1 MSSLGTVTPA
11 KIGDKLVTTRSS
23 TCGFAAVGKRDVAVC
38 LLPGTEL
45 AFEKDIR
52 YRHRFGLRRFGV
64 GYRIAKFRQF
74 NIDNPHDEH
83 DALEF
88 PDGRTVMVSE
98 LVAGQTAIV
107 VQLPLFGNPESP
119 S

>member
-1 MSSLGTVTPA
+1 MSSLGTVPPA

-23 TCGFAAVGKRDVAVC
+23 TCGFAAVGKPDVAVR

-64 GYRIAKFRQF
+64 GYRIAKFQQF

-98 LVAGQTAIV
+98 LVAGQIAIV
-107 VQLPLFGNPESP
+107 VQLPLFANPESP

>member
-23 TCGFAAVGKRDVAVC
+23 TCGFAAVGKPDVAVC

-52 YRHRFGLRRFGV
+52 
-64 GYRIAKFRQF
+64 IW
-74 NIDNPHDEH
+74 
-83 DALEF
+83 
-88 PDGRTVMVSE
+88 S
-98 LVAGQTAIV
+98 TAMSLL
-107 VQLPLFGNPESP
+107 LP
-119 S
+119 

>member
-1 MSSLGTVTPA
+1 MSSLGTVPPA

-23 TCGFAAVGKRDVAVC
+23 TCGFAAVGKPDAAVC

-74 NIDNPHDEH
+74 NIDDEH

-88 PDGRTVMVSE
+88 PDVRTVMVSE

-107 VQLPLFGNPESP
+107 VQLPLFANPESP

>member
-1 MSSLGTVTPA
+1 MSSPGAVAPA

-23 TCGFAAVGKRDVAVC
+23 ACGFAAVGKPDVAVC

-45 AFEKDIR
+45 AFEKDIQYSNR
-52 YRHRFGLRRFGV
+52 FSLLRFGL
-64 GYRIAKFRQF
+64 GYRIARFRQF

-88 PDGRTVMVSE
+88 QDGRIVMVSE
-98 LVAGQTAIV
+98 LAADQTATV
-107 VQLPLFGNPESP
+107 VKVPP
-119 S
+119 SAQPA